1 MATANASLDALR
13 SQSYVQLVDA
23 ASGTALVFA
32 ANEEDGGTV
41 RGWLETASSDAA
53 STSGRHDPRTRFRV
67 RERRIVEKASDDA
80 NGEVMKTYYGFE
92 HAESGLLLQR
102 RQRGSRKLVFCST
115 KFGVNEQ
122 FDATEGERGSLKLI
136 NRRCFGAWEV
146 ILKALE
152 TPAEVSARK
161 ESFQEHWHAAT
172 EKAVTHGFG
181 AMENLVRTFQ
191 KARDGHEHELTHL
204 NNVII
209 RAMRQ
214 KRDHKIA
221 YRVFFAWRNST
232 MKSKSYNIS
241 VRRAGAFLGE
251 RIVMT
256 VRNVFDEWRERCD
269 RKKRM
274 VLKADERYQKIRI
287 RFLREYFFEWKNRLS
302 RDKWCRL
309 AVQRCLKKSERQM
322 KLAVLSVW
330 KSDVDKSK
338 VDREKKRRAERMMLE
353 MMNHKLYSAF
363 YSWRDAVTQSRMN
376 DAKARQSVAKLS
388 TRLIFKAFVEWRLV
402 VDTARA
408 EAMEGKK
415 AITWFLCST
424 QRRVFT
430 QWVGVARESKRLQ
443 RMAARFITRRT
454 SLQLCNAFYEWKE
467 MLHRSSVY
475 KVAMEKA
482 IRRWQQRRLA
492 KAFAQWSEVVEH
504 KKYVRVQAHKM
515 AEKMRINS
523 STAALSMC
531 FWGWL
536 SIAQESRNVRVTEQL
551 ANELLEQRLDIFC
564 KIHATRKARAA
575 FVYWY
580 KYAMSQRDQRL
591 KLTLALNRMTSRLQF
606 TAFNTWVQVV
616 EDRKRQRELMRTVLM
631 RASNRLISCAFNAW
645 REVTA
650 DSIAAKIHLK
660 NIENIVNLQAKNAAK
675 ERLKRTFLQWKD
687 YAVHTR
693 RQRRG
698 VGKAITSIR
707 KQAQAKAFARWRASA
722 KIFAQQRRTLVRVTQ
737 KMQRNNLRM
746 AFDTWAERV
755 DEAKVHRV
763 IFQKAIQKMSQC
775 KLYYAFSGWVARV
788 GEKKTQRALLNRAVS
803 RFRGRRLHVAFY
815 DWASTAAALRHQR
828 QVIERVVSRI
838 RNRLL
843 AGAFEQWK
851 QRASEQRIDRWKMDR
866 ALTRL
871 TQRVIFT
878 AFNTWLDHVQTKK
891 RYQAIIGRF
900 YERFRDRSLRGTFKT
915 WVHATQEAKMRRMA
929 DMKQEQLRSNKL
941 AQILG
946 SVKRQSLGYAFMQ
959 WRDHVQ
965 EIKQMKVNE
974 SKARGVLARARMRAV
989 ARAFNRWVFFIDER
1003 RRVMDA
1009 AHMVILRVKQRHL
1022 AYAFDGWLDA
1032 VHKKKR
1038 NRLLVANS
1046 LRKMRY
1052 RITVRAFYSW
1062 IESVDEARASR
1073 AYERRIER
1081 AVKMSLTKVLNRT
1094 LSRAFNAW
1102 NYKMIEQKRHR
1113 TLVSKSLHRA
1123 RNKTLAQAFDGWSTH
1138 VLMIRRQ
1145 KELVSTS
1152 LQRMRR
1158 RALVKAFNSWS
1169 GYMKQIRSFRVVER
1183 RLQNVER
1190 AIAPLHVTHSS
1201 VSDMV
1206 RVNVAMRWGLA
1217 RNERIYR
1224 NPMFMAWVRY
1234 SQRISEHRNRTVKK
1248 MHDILA
1254 DRARRKFLRSWRQ
1267 FTEVMKYHRLKTEH
1281 RQKRVVRKIFS
1292 EWKMNA
1298 RSPSGA
1304 QETYSLTKYER
1315 PTIST
1320 GWDFD
1325 KSYEEN
1331 IRLLGRN
1338 RVASK
1343 EFAYGSRYSTP
1354 TASPRTMPTVVEPD
1368 SYEKQYRA
1376 VMSDVQT
1383 MEAEVEAL
1391 STVRESL
1398 QDQFDLLA
1406 RDEALRAT
1414 FARATS
1420 ASVSLLEQTKST
1432 YYSDRRFSEPF
1443 SPVKVSRQPPR

>member
-1 MATANASLDALR
+1 
-13 SQSYVQLVDA
+13 
-23 ASGTALVFA
+23 
-32 ANEEDGGTV
+32 
-41 RGWLETASSDAA
+41 
-53 STSGRHDPRTRFRV
+53 
-67 RERRIVEKASDDA
+67 
-80 NGEVMKTYYGFE
+80 
-92 HAESGLLLQR
+92 
-102 RQRGSRKLVFCST
+102 
-115 KFGVNEQ
+115 
-122 FDATEGERGSLKLI
+122 
-136 NRRCFGAWEV
+136 
-146 ILKALE
+146 
-152 TPAEVSARK
+152 
-161 ESFQEHWHAAT
+161 
-172 EKAVTHGFG
+172 
-181 AMENLVRTFQ
+181 
-191 KARDGHEHELTHL
+191 
-204 NNVII
+204 
-209 RAMRQ
+209 
-214 KRDHKIA
+214 
-221 YRVFFAWRNST
+221 
-232 MKSKSYNIS
+232 
-241 VRRAGAFLGE
+241 
-251 RIVMT
+251 
-256 VRNVFDEWRERCD
+256 
-269 RKKRM
+269 
-274 VLKADERYQKIRI
+274 
-287 RFLREYFFEWKNRLS
+287 
-302 RDKWCRL
+302 
-309 AVQRCLKKSERQM
+309 
-322 KLAVLSVW
+322 
-330 KSDVDKSK
+330 
-338 VDREKKRRAERMMLE
+338 
-353 MMNHKLYSAF
+353 
-363 YSWRDAVTQSRMN
+363 
-376 DAKARQSVAKLS
+376 
-388 TRLIFKAFVEWRLV
+388 
-402 VDTARA
+402 
-408 EAMEGKK
+408 
-415 AITWFLCST
+415 
-424 QRRVFT
+424 
-430 QWVGVARESKRLQ
+430 
-443 RMAARFITRRT
+443 
-454 SLQLCNAFYEWKE
+454 
-467 MLHRSSVY
+467 
-475 KVAMEKA
+475 
-482 IRRWQQRRLA
+482 
-492 KAFAQWSEVVEH
+492 
-504 KKYVRVQAHKM
+504 
-515 AEKMRINS
+515 
-523 STAALSMC
+523 
-531 FWGWL
+531 
-536 SIAQESRNVRVTEQL
+536 
-551 ANELLEQRLDIFC
+551 
-564 KIHATRKARAA
+564 
-575 FVYWY
+575 
-580 KYAMSQRDQRL
+580 
-591 KLTLALNRMTSRLQF
+591 
-606 TAFNTWVQVV
+606 
-616 EDRKRQRELMRTVLM
+616 
-631 RASNRLISCAFNAW
+631 
-645 REVTA
+645 
-650 DSIAAKIHLK
+650 
-660 NIENIVNLQAKNAAK
+660 
-675 ERLKRTFLQWKD
+675 
-687 YAVHTR
+687 
-693 RQRRG
+693 
-698 VGKAITSIR
+698 
-707 KQAQAKAFARWRASA
+707 
-722 KIFAQQRRTLVRVTQ
+722 
-737 KMQRNNLRM
+737 
-746 AFDTWAERV
+746 
-755 DEAKVHRV
+755 
-763 IFQKAIQKMSQC
+763 
-775 KLYYAFSGWVARV
+775 
-788 GEKKTQRALLNRAVS
+788 
-803 RFRGRRLHVAFY
+803 
-815 DWASTAAALRHQR
+815 
-828 QVIERVVSRI
+828 
-838 RNRLL
+838 
-843 AGAFEQWK
+843 
-851 QRASEQRIDRWKMDR
+851 
-866 ALTRL
+866 
-871 TQRVIFT
+871 
-878 AFNTWLDHVQTKK
+878 
-891 RYQAIIGRF
+891 
-900 YERFRDRSLRGTFKT
+900 
-915 WVHATQEAKMRRMA
+915 
-929 DMKQEQLRSNKL
+929 
-941 AQILG
+941 
-946 SVKRQSLGYAFMQ
+946 MQ

-1432 YYSDRRFSEPF
+1432 HYSDRRFSEPF